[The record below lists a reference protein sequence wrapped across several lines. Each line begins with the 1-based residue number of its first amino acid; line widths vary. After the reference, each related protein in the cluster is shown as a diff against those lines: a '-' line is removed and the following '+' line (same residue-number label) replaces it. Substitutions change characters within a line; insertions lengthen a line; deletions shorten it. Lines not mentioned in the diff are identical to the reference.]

1 MFNKQVIPIDDG
13 VLVGVHNLSRQI
25 YVVCHHWI
33 CIDAGGIEFQCNDVD
48 TKIMTVDLLS

>member
-13 VLVGVHNLSRQI
+13 VLVGVHNLSRHI

-48 TKIMTVDLLS
+48 TKILPVDLLS